1 MLDIANINDVP
12 IINEINNFD
21 DLQLNELN
29 FGVRLKPITFQG
41 QFQGN
46 ISYYDMEIPKEIGR
60 LVLKTNPDNGF
71 LLKDYKMN
79 DYDQIRQKSC
89 LGIVGSRYTPMLN
102 SVIFNLVKKCLK
114 SQISID
120 QLQDAILTET
130 SAKNGAFSRFEIMF
144 PKMENVID
152 QTGRYDGTNL
162 NFRIAVNNTFDGSG
176 RLVIDAG
183 FFDQVCSNG
192 LKIGSYETD
201 TSKHTGN
208 LTEEKIESFI
218 HDQIESSKDKIEQIQ
233 NWSNTKIAVDDAN
246 ELINK
251 FFSKQTAKKI
261 SEQLENEIADRGK
274 TLWSFVSTLTYW
286 SSADTVRNNGVEF
299 SVRNTGNDNI
309 ASTLDARQKIVDK
322 ILKSKEFEQLTFVA

>member
-1 MLDIANINDVP
+1 M
-12 IINEINNFD
+12 
-21 DLQLNELN
+21 
-29 FGVRLKPITFQG
+29 
-41 QFQGN
+41 
-46 ISYYDMEIPKEIGR
+46 
-60 LVLKTNPDNGF
+60 
-71 LLKDYKMN
+71 
-79 DYDQIRQKSC
+79 
-89 LGIVGSRYTPMLN
+89 
-102 SVIFNLVKKCLK
+102 
-114 SQISID
+114 D

-152 QTGRYDGTNL
+152 QKGRFDGTNL

-208 LTEEKIESFI
+208 LTEEKIEYFI
-218 HDQIESSKDKIEQIQ
+218 SEQIESSKNKIEQIQ
-233 NWSNTKIAVDDAN
+233 TWADTQVNGLEIKEKIF
-246 ELINK
+246 EK
-251 FFSKQTAKKI
+251 FFSEQQAKKMH
-261 SEQLENEIADRGK
+261 QQFKNECLDRGK
-274 TLWSFVSTLTYW
+274 TLWSLVSTLTYW

-299 SVRNTGNDNI
+299 SVRNTGNDNV

-322 ILKSKEFEQLTFVA
+322 ILKSKEFEQLTLVA